1 MAWMEAPWAGLME
14 VAHRSDLW
22 PIIEQVGG
30 PTHIQQIDW
39 QKAGFSAAM
48 IAKITRNRWEGD
60 FIRVGMKEWPSQL
73 QGLPFGP
80 IVFQVEGNIE
90 CLKAPAIA
98 IVGSRACTAY
108 GRAQARELA
117 VAIAKAGG
125 IVVSGLAAGID
136 AEAHLAAAGQ
146 TIAVVGQGLQRPIPQ
161 WQMRVRQ
168 RILAE
173 GGLVISEFPPHQFA
187 ERWTFPVRNRVIA
200 ALAQAVVVVE
210 AAAESGALITAD
222 HALRYGRPVLAV
234 PGPLGATASVGC
246 LKLISEGAQVVLGPQ
261 TVLSAIGLAECP
273 SNH

>member
-22 PIIEQVGG
+22 PVIHKLGG
-30 PTHIQQIDW
+30 PEHITAVDW
-39 QKAGFSAAM
+39 QKAGFSAA
-48 IAKITRNRWEGD
+48 ITHKITQNRWEGAY
-60 FIRVGMKEWPSQL
+60 IRAGMHDWPRHL

-80 IVFQVEGNIE
+80 VAFQVEGNME
-90 CLKAPAIA
+90 RLKAPAIA
-98 IVGSRACTAY
+98 IVGSRACTSY

-117 VAIAKAGG
+117 QAIAKAGG

-136 AEAHLAAAGQ
+136 AEAHLAAGGH
-146 TIAVVGQGLQRPIPQ
+146 TIAVVGQGLQRAMPQ
-161 WQMRVRQ
+161 WQARVRQ

-222 HALRYGRPVLAV
+222 HALRYGRSVMAV
-234 PGPLGATASVGC
+234 PGPLGASASVGC
-246 LKLISEGAQVVLGPQ
+246 LNLIGEGAQVVLGPQ
-261 TVLSAIGLAECP
+261 TVLSAIGLAERA

>member
-22 PIIEQVGG
+22 PFIHKMGG
-30 PTHIQQIDW
+30 PEHIAGVDW
-39 QKAGFSAAM
+39 QKVGFSAT
-48 IAKITRNRWEGD
+48 ITTKITQNRWEGD
-60 FIRVGMKEWPSQL
+60 YLRAGMRDWPSHL

-80 IVFQVEGNIE
+80 VAFQVEGNLE
-90 CLKAPAIA
+90 RLKAPAIA
-98 IVGSRACTAY
+98 IVGSRACTSY
-108 GRAQARELA
+108 GRAQARQLA
-117 VAIAKAGG
+117 EAIAKAGG

-136 AEAHLAAAGQ
+136 AEAHLAAGGQ
-146 TIAVVGQGLQRPIPQ
+146 TIAVVGQGLQRPMPQ

-173 GGLVISEFPPHQFA
+173 GGLVISEFAPHQFA

-200 ALAQAVVVVE
+200 ALAQAIVVVE

-222 HALRYGRPVLAV
+222 HALRYGRPVMAV
-234 PGPLGATASVGC
+234 PGPLGASASVGC
-246 LKLISEGAQVVLGPQ
+246 LNLISEGAQVVLGPQ
-261 TVLSAIGLAECP
+261 TLLSAIGLAERA